1 MANERCASTAIMPLL
16 LIKPLYSNQ
25 STVHDGEIRWAIDSA
40 SSVRKPRASE
50 HRCRKAIERLL
61 CGAPTVSNFFCR
73 FVMPQNEPI
82 RLEIGSLEPELL
94 REYCASQY
102 MLYHKGCVF
111 VYIDTYAVNGERA
124 PTTATNECEIVARHV
139 ANVGSTYLTV
149 ASNI

>member
-25 STVHDGEIRWAIDSA
+25 STVHDDEIRWAIDSA

-82 RLEIGSLEPELL
+82 RLESVHS
-94 REYCASQY
+94 SQNCY
-102 MLYHKGCVF
+102 VSIVRRSICCITKV
-111 VYIDTYAVNGERA
+111 VYSYT
-124 PTTATNECEIVARHV
+124 
-139 ANVGSTYLTV
+139 LTHTQ
-149 ASNI
+149 